1 MSSPLSAA
9 AQRPARQQIDARALT
24 HQLRRLARQAQ
35 PPWLHAEISRRMAE
49 RLPVI
54 KLQPARV
61 LQWSAF
67 LGASGEDLRKA
78 YPQAAQLLVEPVAA
92 LRERSLAQYKK
103 AWWQVL
109 RGAPEPSVS
118 LPHEAGE
125 GVAELLW
132 ANMYLHLSPDPE
144 ALLALWHR
152 ALAVDG
158 FVMFSCLGPDS
169 LRELRP
175 LYEALGWGLPGPEWI
190 DMHDVG
196 DMLVGAGFADPVMDQ
211 ERITLTWAEPQRL
224 LDDLRA
230 LGGNIS
236 PGRHPGSRGRV
247 WRGRL
252 LAALEGLR
260 GVDGRLSLSLELVY
274 GHAFKPVPRLK
285 MAAETRVSLDQMRSM
300 VRGGDAQRPQG
311 AAEA

>member
-1 MSSPLSAA
+1 MFPPDESTDAR
-9 AQRPARQQIDARALT
+9 RPERQQIDARALV
-24 HQLRRLARQAQ
+24 HQLRRLARTDD

-54 KLQPARV
+54 KLQPERV

-67 LGASGEDLRKA
+67 LGGSGADLRQA
-78 YPQAAQLLVEPVAA
+78 YPQAAQLLVEPVPA
-92 LRERSLAQYKK
+92 LRERSLAQHKG
-103 AWWQVL
+103 WWQVL
-109 RGAPEPSVS
+109 RGAAKPSVS
-118 LPHEAGE
+118 LPQQAGE
-125 GVAELLW
+125 GVAQLLW

-144 ALLALWHR
+144 ALLKLWHR

-211 ERITLTWAEPQRL
+211 ERITLTWDQPERL
-224 LDDLRA
+224 LADLRA
-230 LGGNIS
+230 LGGNLS
-236 PGRHPGSRGRV
+236 PARFAGLRSRA

-252 LAALEGLR
+252 LQALEDLR
-260 GVDGRLSLSLELVY
+260 GPDGRLQLSLELVY
-274 GHAFKPVPRLK
+274 GHAFKPVPKLK
-285 MAAETRVSLDQMRSM
+285 MAAETRVSLDQMRTM
-300 VRGGDAQRPQG
+300 VRGAGK
-311 AAEA
+311 ES